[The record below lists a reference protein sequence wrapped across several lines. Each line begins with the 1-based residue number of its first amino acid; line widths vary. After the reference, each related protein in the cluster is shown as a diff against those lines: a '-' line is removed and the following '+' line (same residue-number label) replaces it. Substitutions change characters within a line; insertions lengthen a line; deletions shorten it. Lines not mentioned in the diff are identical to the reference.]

1 MAMDALVLG
10 AYGALLAAG
19 LLCVLYIHRGRA
31 FIVYWIV
38 GWLLLAARLMLA
50 MRAPADP
57 ALGGVM
63 IGVAQLLGAW
73 SAGLL
78 LLAGDAFPDAPL
90 RWTVPLRVAAA
101 TAVWFLA
108 APLLLPLR
116 AVLWTGPAVT
126 ALLLGWSALRYV
138 RLFRQTR
145 YAGAALIGAGLAMLA
160 VSSVAV
166 PRLLPATAVLIVFVA
181 FAMHLLIF
189 EDMTSELRRANRE
202 LAAAN
207 DEVRRLA
214 ITDPLTGCYNRR
226 FFDQIERREMQRHRR
241 YGSPLSV
248 MFVDVNRFKMLND
261 SLGHERG
268 DEVLKAIGTL
278 LRARVRET
286 DYVIRW
292 GGDEFLLI
300 LVCSF
305 SQAHRKAAELKA
317 AFRSEP
323 ALADLPADVGLGIGI
338 SSVSHDAAHL
348 EEAIRLADERMYQ
361 DKFGSRA
368 KLAT

>member
-1 MAMDALVLG
+1 MALDALALG
-10 AYGALLAAG
+10 SYGALLAAG
-19 LLCVLYIHRGRA
+19 LLCVLYVYRGRA

-38 GWLLLAARLMLA
+38 GWLLLAARL
-50 MRAPADP
+50 
-57 ALGGVM
+57 ALGTRATPDLTLAAVAAGL
-63 IGVAQLLGAW
+63 AQLLAAW

-78 LLAGDAFPDAPL
+78 LLAAYAFPDAPL
-90 RWTVPLRVAAA
+90 RWTTPLRVAAGSA
-101 TAVWFLA
+101 AWFLA
-108 APLLLPLR
+108 APFLLPVR
-116 AVLWTGPAVT
+116 AVLWTGRGIT
-126 ALLLGWSALRYV
+126 ALLLAWAALRYV
-138 RLFRQTR
+138 RLFRQTG
-145 YAGAALIGAGLAMLA
+145 YAGGALVAAGLAVLA
-160 VSSVAV
+160 ASGAAA
-166 PRLLPATAVLIVFVA
+166 PRLLPATAVTIVFVA
-181 FAMHLLIF
+181 LAMHLLVF

-226 FFDQIERREMQRHRR
+226 FFDQIQRREMQRHRR

-261 SLGHERG
+261 TLGHERG
-268 DEVLKAIGTL
+268 DGVLKTIGAL

-300 LVCSF
+300 LVCTF
-305 SQAHRKAAELKA
+305 TQAERKAAELKA
-317 AFRSEP
+317 AFRAEP
-323 ALADLPADVGLGIGI
+323 ALADLPDDVGLGVGI

-361 DKFGSRA
+361 DKFASRA
-368 KLAT
+368 KIAT